1 MRAYNQSNMWCN
13 NTAVALSISLFR
25 ENRYYNL
32 LLTNQLFLILVDVNE
47 CWRMLTLLLLNKL
60 FDVVLIS
67 NDLKTVSLVEP
78 AL

>member
-1 MRAYNQSNMWCN
+1 MRAYNQCYMWCN

-32 LLTNQLFLILVDVNE
+32 LTTSQLFLILVDVNECLNE

-67 NDLKTVSLVEP
+67 NVF
-78 AL
+78 